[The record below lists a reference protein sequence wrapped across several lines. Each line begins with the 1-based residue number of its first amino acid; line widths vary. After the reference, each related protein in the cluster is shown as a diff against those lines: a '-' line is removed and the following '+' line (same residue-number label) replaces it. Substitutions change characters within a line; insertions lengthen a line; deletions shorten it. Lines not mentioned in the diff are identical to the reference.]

1 MRTLNH
7 INQGGLTTPSSTR
20 RIHHQSSPNIMQ
32 SFTEIVRDDVDN
44 IEELDTTDISQKKI
58 ARKASSSSSEEDCAQ
73 SFLDLQVQGE
83 VKKFKGCQNTYDPK
97 NSREDAKAKHRS
109 CNKGCVVQ

>member
-32 SFTEIVRDDVDN
+32 SPTEIVRDDVDN

-97 NSREDAKAKHRS
+97 NLREDAKHRS